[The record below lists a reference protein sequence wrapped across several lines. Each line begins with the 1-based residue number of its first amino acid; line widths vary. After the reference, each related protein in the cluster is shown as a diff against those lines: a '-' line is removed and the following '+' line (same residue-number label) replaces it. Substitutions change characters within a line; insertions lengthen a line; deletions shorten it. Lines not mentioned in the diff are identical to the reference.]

1 MFTGIIEGLGI
12 ITSIRKT
19 GNGIRLCLKPV
30 FSLQSTVGP
39 QSSLLSPQPKDCRL
53 PIAGESISVNGVCL
67 TVAEIHNPKS
77 AISFDVSPETLK
89 STTLGELKVNDKVNL
104 ERALRAT
111 DRLGGHIVTGH
122 VDGVG
127 SIKDKRKEGE
137 YTFYTFSAPA
147 EVLRYL
153 VKKGSVAVDG
163 ISLTVIDIGDNY
175 FKVATIP
182 HTLKVTTLG
191 FKGIGDRV
199 NLEADI
205 LGKYVEKFLYNRD
218 NRLME
223 RLKEEGYVNGKV

>member
-12 ITSIRKT
+12 VTSIRKT
-19 GNGIRLCLKPV
+19 GNGVRLCLKPV
-30 FSLQSTVGP
+30 FDMEAQ
-39 QSSLLSPQPKDCRL
+39 
-53 PIAGESISVNGVCL
+53 IGESISVNGVCL
-67 TVAEIHNPKS
+67 TVSEIHNPRPRPAKRGGPKS

-89 STTLGELKVNDKVNL
+89 STNLGELKANDKVNL

-137 YTFYTFSAPA
+137 YTFYTFSAHK

-175 FKVATIP
+175 FKVAIIP

-205 LGKYVEKFLYNRD
+205 LGKYVEKFLYNSD
-218 NRLME
+218 NNVGLME
-223 RLKEEGYVNGKV
+223 RLKEEGFVK

>member
-12 ITSIRKT
+12 VTSIRK
-19 GNGIRLCLKPV
+19 GENGVRLCLKPL
-30 FSLQSTVGP
+30 FDMEAQ
-39 QSSLLSPQPKDCRL
+39 
-53 PIAGESISVNGVCL
+53 IGESISVNGVCL
-67 TVAEIHNPKS
+67 TVSEIRNPRAYPAKGQKS

-89 STTLGELKVNDKVNL
+89 STNLGELKVNDKVNL

-127 SIKDKRKEGE
+127 SIKDKRKEGK
-137 YTFYTFSAPA
+137 YSFYTFSAHK

-163 ISLTVIDIGDNY
+163 ISLTVIEMGDNY
-175 FKVATIP
+175 FKVAIIP

-205 LGKYVEKFLYNRD
+205 LGKYVEKFLYNSD
-218 NRLME
+218 NNVGLME
-223 RLKEEGYVNGKV
+223 RLKEEGFVK